1 MGGTL
6 LDVLATGLLGLG
18 LLLATIGLYGLLR
31 MPDIFAQLH
40 AAGLVTGPAVIAVL
54 LASVAGGSAEII
66 TSAVLV
72 LLFVV
77 ITSPLSGH
85 AIAQAA
91 RREPVEA
98 AAEAPGVPGGV
109 DRVGSPRMS
118 ERLLIAVGHAAA
130 NTADVPS
137 SVRALIDGASEV
149 MVIAP
154 ALPSRLQWLMSD
166 TDRATEHADER
177 LGVVLGHLDELGAQ
191 AQGRVGND
199 EPLVAFDD
207 AVREFAPGHI
217 LIALRPEERAGWQ
230 ERGLVDA
237 VLVCFGLPVTVV
249 VLTSD

>member
-1 MGGTL
+1 
-6 LDVLATGLLGLG
+6 
-18 LLLATIGLYGLLR
+18 
-31 MPDIFAQLH
+31 
-40 AAGLVTGPAVIAVL
+40 VL

-98 AAEAPGVPGGV
+98 EAAAPGVPGGV

-118 ERLLIAVGHAAA
+118 DRLLIAVGRAATNA
-130 NTADVPS
+130 AEVPFGA
-137 SVRALIDGASEV
+137 RGLIDAASEV

-154 ALPSRLQWLMSD
+154 TLPSRLQWLVSD
-166 TDRATEHADER
+166 TDRATERADER
-177 LGVVLGHLDELGAQ
+177 LRVVLGHLDELGAK
-191 AQGRVGND
+191 AQGRVGSD

-207 AVREFAPGHI
+207 AVREFGPGHI

-230 ERGLVDA
+230 ERGLIDA
-237 VLVCFGLPVTVV
+237 VLVRFGLPVTVF
-249 VLTSD
+249 VLTGD